1 MQNTSPA
8 LRAGLLGARL
18 AHSFS
23 PAIHKMLGDYEY
35 RLFEVERDALAAF
48 LRQGDFDALN
58 VTVPYKETVIPYLN
72 ALSPRAASIG
82 AVNTVV
88 RAPDGTL
95 YGDNTDYDGLAYA
108 LRAREICPMGKK
120 VLILGS
126 GGAAKTAAVL
136 IRDLGGDAVI
146 ISRTGENNYSNLERH
161 ADAKILINAT
171 PVGMYPNNDAA
182 PLSLA
187 AFPDLEAVFD
197 LIYNPLRTKLLQEA
211 EARGIVAENGL
222 TMLVAQAHR
231 AAEMFLGTAL
241 PAERITEIT
250 KDLRRSQESFVLIG
264 MPGCGKTTLGRLLA
278 KELGKPFIDLDEEVV
293 REVGCTIPEIFEK
306 EGEAGF
312 RVHEHALLKKHT
324 AKGGAI
330 LATGGGIV
338 TRPENEFYLK
348 QNGRVIFLDIS
359 PEDLPTEGRPLSLAR
374 SPKALYL
381 ERLPLYQKMADVTL
395 PITRDVAANLVKLKE
410 MLS

>member
-58 VTVPYKETVIPYLN
+58 VTVPYKETVIPYLA

-95 YGDNTDYDGLAYA
+95 YGDNTDYEGLAYT
-108 LRAREICPMGKK
+108 LRACEICPTGKK

-126 GGAAKTAAVL
+126 GGVAKTAAVL
-136 IRDLGGDAVI
+136 IRDLGGNAVI

-231 AAEMFLGTAL
+231 AAEIFLNTAL

-278 KELGKPFIDLDEEVV
+278 KEVGKPFIDLDEEIV

-312 RVHEHALLKKHT
+312 RMHEHALLKKHT

-381 ERLPLYQKMADVTL
+381 ERLPLYKKMADVTL